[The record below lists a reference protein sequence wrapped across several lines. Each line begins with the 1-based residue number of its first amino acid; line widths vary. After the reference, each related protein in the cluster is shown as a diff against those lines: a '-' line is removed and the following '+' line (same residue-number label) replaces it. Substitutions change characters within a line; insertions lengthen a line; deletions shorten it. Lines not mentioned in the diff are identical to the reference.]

1 MVAAARRAGGESL
14 MPIFE
19 YHCLA
24 CHTHFDRLRPATERD
39 APAPCPTCGAKA
51 KRTISAFAT
60 IRVGG
65 VATAEGPVMAGG
77 GGCGCGG
84 HCACGGGTSD

>member
-1 MVAAARRAGGESL
+1 
-14 MPIFE
+14 
-19 YHCLA
+19 
-24 CHTHFDRLRPATERD
+24 
-39 APAPCPTCGAKA
+39 
-51 KRTISAFAT
+51 
-60 IRVGG
+60 